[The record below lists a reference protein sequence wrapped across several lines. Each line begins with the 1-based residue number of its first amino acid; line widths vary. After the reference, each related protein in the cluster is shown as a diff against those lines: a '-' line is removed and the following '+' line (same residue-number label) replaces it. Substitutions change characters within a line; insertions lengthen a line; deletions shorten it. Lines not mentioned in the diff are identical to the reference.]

1 MSDRGRNEINRI
13 LINATQSEEIRVA
26 LTTGA
31 FLDNLF
37 IEEIGSHRTGNIYK
51 ATVTR
56 VVPSLQAAFVD
67 FGSER
72 HGFLPLKEIA
82 PEYFTRA
89 AESDDYSIADVLS
102 EGQDLIVQVE
112 KEERGTKGA
121 ALTTFITLAGCYLV
135 LMPNNPSA
143 GGISRRIEGDDRDL
157 LREYINSLNVPEE
170 MGLIIRTAG
179 VGRAQEE
186 IAWDLDIL
194 LRLWTAITDA
204 AAGRSAPFLIYQES
218 DIVIRALRDYLRR
231 DISEIIIDSPD
242 LYNKALQHVSTIR
255 PEFREHIKLYQD
267 KAVPLFTRYRIED
280 QIETAFLRDVQLP
293 SGGYIVIQGTEA
305 MVTIDVNS
313 ARDTKGGNIEQTAF
327 NTNREAAIEVAR
339 QLRLRDIGGL
349 IAIDFID
356 MISTENQQKIVDVF
370 KDETRNDKARVQ
382 FGRISRFG
390 ILEVSRQRLRPS
402 LTESSQIVCPRCS
415 GLGSIR
421 SVESLGL
428 LLLRLI
434 RQEALHDNVVGVNV
448 QVPIEVATFLV
459 NEKRNALSEIES
471 YHHTMIRILPNPHIE
486 TPQYKLERI
495 YDNQSGQFTGVPSF
509 KQIEKVEFQ
518 ATAPRVTTA
527 TNRYSEPAVK
537 GVDAP
542 EKPTAGRKDGA
553 SVFSRLWQ
561 VLTGAGAKLPEKS
574 ATKETS
580 TAVSE
585 ERPRRQQRQRGRNN
599 NRPQKQS
606 QYQRNPYATNDKAP
620 REKSDRSERSDRPE
634 RAERPERTERTERP
648 DRPERTERQER
659 QPRDHTGNEHTS
671 GEKQGRR
678 PHERS
683 SHRHEKQQPA
693 VQATPRAEYAPPAV
707 EAVTPKAPV
716 SVSQEQH
723 TSTVAPIAE
732 KPVVVVGQ
740 LPVVKP
746 AAEISVL
753 AVTPDRDNKAE
764 QPVRSDYTP
773 AIKSEPTT
781 NDKPAHSTQ
790 IQQSH
795 TATNAT
801 RVEPYPTSAN
811 TSMDEKEATTGEA
824 DANTAQAEGEGG
836 EDGDQKGK
844 RRYRHHR
851 NRYRQRGYHRRN
863 GGQRTPEG
871 TEAPAAADDNH
882 RVDE

>member
-1 MSDRGRNEINRI
+1 MSERGRSDINRI

-26 LTTGA
+26 ITTGQ

-51 ATVTR
+51 AKITR

-82 PEYFTRA
+82 PEYFSRA
-89 AESDDYSIADVLS
+89 PEGDDFSIADVLS
-102 EGQDLIVQVE
+102 EGQELIVQVE

-121 ALTTFITLAGCYLV
+121 ALTSFITLAGCYLV

-143 GGISRRIEGDDRDL
+143 GGISRRIEGDDRDT
-157 LREYINSLNVPEE
+157 LREHISNLNVPEE

-194 LRLWTAITDA
+194 LRLWTAIQESA
-204 AAGRSAPFLIYQES
+204 ASRNSPFLIYQES

-242 LYNKALQHVSTIR
+242 LYNKALQHVTTIR
-255 PEFREHIKLYQD
+255 PEFRDHIKLYQD

-415 GLGSIR
+415 GQGSIR

-448 QVPIEVATFLV
+448 QVPIDVATFLI
-459 NEKRNALSEIES
+459 NEKRHALSEIEA

-495 YDNQSGQFTGVPSF
+495 YDNQSGQVAMTPSF
-509 KQIEKVEFQ
+509 KQVEKVEFQ
-518 ATAPRVTTA
+518 STAPRATTA
-527 TNRYSEPAVK
+527 TNRYSEPAIK
-537 GVDAP
+537 GIEAP
-542 EKPTAGRKDGA
+542 EKPAGTRKESG
-553 SVFSRLWQ
+553 SVFTRLWQ
-561 VLTGAGAKLPEKS
+561 VLTGAAQKLPEKVVAKEAS
-574 ATKETS
+574 QAT
-580 TAVSE
+580 SE
-585 ERPRRQQRQRGRNN
+585 SKPRRQQRQRGRNN
-599 NRPQKQS
+599 NRQQKQS
-606 QYQRNPYATNDKAP
+606 QYQRNPYANSEKGQ
-620 REKSDRSERSDRPE
+620 REKGERHN
-634 RAERPERTERTERP
+634 
-648 DRPERTERQER
+648 
-659 QPRDHTGNEHTS
+659 RDHANYENTAS
-671 GEKQGRR
+671 EKHGRKH
-678 PHERS
+678 HERS
-683 SHRHEKQQPA
+683 AAKQERHSHA
-693 VQATPRAEYAPPAV
+693 APRADYTPPVMEPVVA
-707 EAVTPKAPV
+707 KAPM
-716 SVSQEQH
+716 SEQPK
-723 TSTVAPIAE
+723 VAIESAAV
-732 KPVVVVGQ
+732 KPVVVIGQ
-740 LPVVKP
+740 LPIKPTAEQTVV
-746 AAEISVL
+746 
-753 AVTPDRDNKAE
+753 VTPTIITE
-764 QPVRSDYTP
+764 PVVRSNYTEAP
-773 AIKSEPTT
+773 IKHEPSKISE
-781 NDKPAHSTQ
+781 KPV
-790 IQQSH
+790 QQFPVH
-795 TATNAT
+795 APTNAT
-801 RVEPYPTSAN
+801 VESHQPAATFVAEAQSTTAG
-811 TSMDEKEATTGEA
+811 EAT
-824 DANTAQAEGEGG
+824 DTATAAEGQT
-836 EDGDQKGK
+836 DQKGK

-863 GGQRTPEG
+863 GGQRSAEG
-871 TEAPAAADDNH
+871 AEETASTDDIH
-882 RVDE
+882 HVDD